1 MLLFPHHQCKCENKL
16 LRRHFYVKLLSSR
29 WRLVKTLKH
38 AMKTRKDS
46 TSNSSPNSSA
56 FKIEVPFSGVTVY
69 KIERKL
75 TTATLIRVL
84 LGLVVFLT
92 FLGNIIFI
100 LETRKMNLDGEKQ
113 LSVQHENVRQTL
125 PRSRDATGSDAAKK
139 DTPSKSIVSS
149 SSIVQ

>member
-1 MLLFPHHQCKCENKL
+1 
-16 LRRHFYVKLLSSR
+16 
-29 WRLVKTLKH
+29 
-38 AMKTRKDS
+38 MKTRKDS
-46 TSNSSPNSSA
+46 TSNSSPNSSD
-56 FKIEVPFSGVTVY
+56 FRTEIPFSAVTVY

-100 LETRKMNLDGEKQ
+100 METRKMNFEGEKQ
-113 LSVQHENVRQTL
+113 LTVEHENVRQPL
-125 PRSRDATGSDAAKK
+125 PRTQDVTGSDVAKK
-139 DTPSKSIVSS
+139 NIPSKSIVNF